1 MKENN
6 NQTKVPWLEIRRKIM
21 HIWPIII
28 PIVYRYIPK
37 ETALLIMLPICAFY
51 VFCDIFRHFHKGFK
65 EFFDRIITSR
75 FLREHEKHGLI
86 GSSYFIFG
94 ALLAIILFPK
104 PVTIASL
111 YILIISDA
119 VAAIVGT
126 SWGRTRIFGKTVEG
140 SIAFFVS
147 GIIIVLLAM
156 QDKPLWGHSAMQDYF
171 WWGVL
176 AVFGA
181 TLVELLPT
189 GLDDNFTIP
198 LVAGGIM
205 AIGFWI

>member
-1 MKENN
+1 MI
-6 NQTKVPWLEIRRKIM
+6 PWLEIRRKIM
-21 HIWPIII
+21 HTWPIII
-28 PIVYRYIPK
+28 PIAYRFVSK
-37 ETALLIMLPICAFY
+37 DTALMIMLPICVFY
-51 VFCDIFRHFHKGFK
+51 VFCDIFRHFHEGFK
-65 EFFDRIITSR
+65 QLFDRIITAH
-75 FLREHEKHGLI
+75 FLREHEKNGLI

-119 VAAIVGT
+119 MAAIVGT
-126 SWGRTRIFGKTVEG
+126 GWGKTRIFAKSLEG

-147 GIIIVLLAM
+147 GTIVVLLAM
-156 QDKPLWGHSAMQDYF
+156 QDKPLWGESAMQGHL

-176 AVFGA
+176 AVVGA
-181 TLVELLPT
+181 TLVELFPT
-189 GLDDNFTIP
+189 GLDDNLTIP

-205 AIGFWI
+205 MIGFWI

>member
-1 MKENN
+1 MI
-6 NQTKVPWLEIRRKIM
+6 PWLEIRRKIM
-21 HIWPIII
+21 HTWPIII
-28 PIVYRYIPK
+28 PIAYRFVSK
-37 ETALLIMLPICAFY
+37 DTALMIMLPICAFY
-51 VFCDIFRHFHKGFK
+51 VFCDLFRHFHEGFK
-65 EFFDRIITSR
+65 QLFDRIITAH
-75 FLREHEKHGLI
+75 FLREHEKNGLI

-119 VAAIVGT
+119 MAAIVGT
-126 SWGRTRIFGKTVEG
+126 GWGKTRIFAKSLEG

-156 QDKPLWGHSAMQDYF
+156 QDKPLWGESAMQGHL

-176 AVFGA
+176 AVVGA
-181 TLVELLPT
+181 TVVELFPT
-189 GLDDNFTIP
+189 GLDDNLTVP

-205 AIGFWI
+205 MFGFWV

>member
-1 MKENN
+1 MI
-6 NQTKVPWLEIRRKIM
+6 PWLEVRRKIM
-21 HIWPIII
+21 HTWPIII
-28 PIVYRYIPK
+28 PIAYRFVSK
-37 ETALLIMLPICAFY
+37 DTALMIMLPICAFY
-51 VFCDIFRHFHKGFK
+51 VFCDIFRHFHGGFK
-65 EFFDRIITSR
+65 QLFDRIITAH
-75 FLREHEKHGLI
+75 FLREHEKNGLI

-119 VAAIVGT
+119 MAAIVGT
-126 SWGRTRIFGKTVEG
+126 GWGKTRIFAKSLEG

-147 GIIIVLLAM
+147 GTIVVLLAM
-156 QDKPLWGHSAMQDYF
+156 QDKPLWGESAMQGHL

-176 AVFGA
+176 AVVGA
-181 TLVELLPT
+181 TVVELFPT
-189 GLDDNFTIP
+189 GLDDNLTIP

-205 AIGFWI
+205 MIGFWI